1 MTQTTV
7 KIHNPTGTRV
17 AYLARDLRVN
27 VPSGE
32 STHTVASNKLDELK
46 AHLAK
51 HYPLLKVVADS
62 PAAEPEPTPEPEAA
76 SGGGEPAEKPSGGK
90 SGRRG
95 KGGRKASQA
104 KAEAPDT
111 EQTSEAGE

>member
-1 MTQTTV
+1 MTQITI

-32 STHTVASNKLDELK
+32 STHTVASNKLGALK
-46 AHLAK
+46 THLAK

-62 PAAEPEPTPEPEAA
+62 PAAEPEAA
-76 SGGGEPAEKPSGGK
+76 SGGDEPAEKPTSGK

-95 KGGRKASQA
+95 KGGRKAGQA
-104 KAEAPDT
+104 KAESPDT
-111 EQTSEAGE
+111 EQTSEAQE